1 MVSVWVNGRPRVE
14 KMVSLTA
21 DWYGFEELVW
31 SGSRGGRG
39 EQFRT
44 AAVFQPSDEGA
55 TIANQFGYGAE
66 LSTV

>member
-1 MVSVWVNGRPRVE
+1 MV
-14 KMVSLTA
+14 
-21 DWYGFEELVW
+21 EELVW

-44 AAVFQPSDEGA
+44 AAVLQPSEEGA
-55 TIANQFGYGAE
+55 TIANQFGYDAE

>member
-1 MVSVWVNGRPRVE
+1 MV
-14 KMVSLTA
+14 
-21 DWYGFEELVW
+21 EELVW
-31 SGSRGGRG
+31 SGSRNGRG

-55 TIANQFGYGAE
+55 IANQFGYGAW